1 MVYNDWAAEFQK
13 HSPNRLILLPDL
25 PSYDPLVAKN
35 ELLRCAKLGHKGAIV
50 SDTVGRGA
58 PIFEDAWAPFWDA
71 AQETGMPI
79 HVHLAGGLH
88 SLKTKLS
95 SWRQPAF
102 VAVVPMQLDETL
114 SGMIFSGTLE
124 KRPRVKFVMG
134 EAGLGWIPY
143 VIERLDH
150 ELHKYGSKIADYK
163 ISSLPSEIFKRQVF
177 TTYED
182 EKPRRRADPAHR
194 RRQRDVGVRLPA
206 RRQHLAA
213 LAQGAGRVAA
223 RQARSRGAA
232 QGHLRDRRARVRHP
246 VLSRFVQDRGLDG
259 QTGCGIQR
267 LRYAD
272 DRELSGVARSG
283 AAQSI
288 ARASATRHHVHAQ
301 ARGVRLRATARSA
314 RRRSRRG
321 PHRRPRAGDRVRT
334 APNTIRAAQMISIR
348 RAPSLADRASERGPR
363 RPPCELRNA

>member
-1 MVYNDWAAEFQK
+1 MLAQVVYGPTCTQLRMTDAALHEQVSMVYNDWAAEFQK
-13 HSPNRLILLPDL
+13 HAPNRLILLPDL

-58 PIFEDAWAPFWDA
+58 PLFEDEWAPFWDA
-71 AQETGMPI
+71 AQETGLPI
-79 HVHLAGGLH
+79 HVHLAGGMH
-88 SLKTKLS
+88 SIKPKLG

-150 ELHKYGSKIADYK
+150 ELHKYGSKITDYK
-163 ISSLPSEIFKRQVF
+163 IASLAQRDLPEPGVHHLRGR
-177 TTYED
+177 EA
-182 EKPRRRADPAHR
+182 RRRADPAHR
-194 RRQRDVGVRLPA
+194 RRQRDVGVGLPA

-223 RQARSRGAA
+223 RARTDPRCCARSPA
-232 QGHLRDRRARVRHP
+232 
-246 VLSRFVQDRGLDG
+246 
-259 QTGCGIQR
+259 
-267 LRYAD
+267 
-272 DRELSGVARSG
+272 
-283 AAQSI
+283 
-288 ARASATRHHVHAQ
+288 
-301 ARGVRLRATARSA
+301 
-314 RRRSRRG
+314 
-321 PHRRPRAGDRVRT
+321 RRPRACTGSSTDPPREPRH
-334 APNTIRAAQMISIR
+334 AQ
-348 RAPSLADRASERGPR
+348 
-363 RPPCELRNA
+363 